1 MVTERKQHY
10 VQQRNDV
17 NGRITIP
24 GSFNCFKALLALSCI
39 ISIHADGAQ
48 EVRSR
53 SPHTSSTYIYSMQL
67 DRDGQHT
74 TLHWRR
80 GCSSLLF

>member
-1 MVTERKQHY
+1 MVTERKQHD
-10 VQQRNDV
+10 VQQRDDV

-48 EVRSR
+48 EVWSR
-53 SPHTSSTYIYSMQL
+53 SPHTLLLIYIPCNWIGT
-67 DRDGQHT
+67 DGIQHCI
-74 TLHWRR
+74 
-80 GCSSLLF
+80 GVGDVLLCYF